1 MKKNGMFITFEGV
14 EGSGKTTQI
23 KLLKEKLEIEGYE
36 VFLTREPGGTIISEK
51 IRKILLDPE
60 NNEMASLTELLLYY
74 ASRAQHL
81 YEKIVKAKNEGKI
94 VLCDRFSDSTLAYQ
108 GYGRGLD
115 KEIIKQLTKM
125 VEQGNKPD
133 LTILIDID
141 PEIGLVRAKKVSE
154 NKIGDRLEQEKME
167 FHKKVW
173 NGYKEIAKVNQKRI
187 VTIDGNIDIKTISEE
202 IKKEVFKR
210 V

>member
-1 MKKNGMFITFEGV
+1 
-14 EGSGKTTQI
+14 
-23 KLLKEKLEIEGYE
+23 
-36 VFLTREPGGTIISEK
+36 
-51 IRKILLDPE
+51 
-60 NNEMASLTELLLYY
+60 
-74 ASRAQHL
+74 
-81 YEKIVKAKNEGKI
+81 
-94 VLCDRFSDSTLAYQ
+94 
-108 GYGRGLD
+108 
-115 KEIIKQLTKM
+115 M